1 MKAGASGFLL
11 KDVRRRQLAEAVRT
25 VMAGDALVAPQITRR
40 LIENFCHRPPASSG
54 IPSTLSALTSRELE
68 TLRLVARGLTNTEIA
83 ETLIV
88 GQTTVK
94 THVAHILNKLGLK
107 DRRPSGRRRLRVRLR
122 HPGQQPHHSRLIPPF
137 FLAAH
142 VAVRHR

>member
-1 MKAGASGFLL
+1 MTRTRSSG
-11 KDVRRRQLAEAVRT
+11 V
-25 VMAGDALVAPQITRR
+25 
-40 LIENFCHRPPASSG
+40 PPALA
-54 IPSTLSALTSRELE
+54 TLTSRELE

-107 DRRPSGRRRLRVRLR
+107 DRAQAVVVAYECGFAV
-122 HPGQQPHHSRLIPPF
+122 PGDAPTTRD
-137 FLAAH
+137 
-142 VAVRHR
+142 